1 MAEEKRASSKGS
13 FVVDK
18 LSPDDPEV
26 LKLAELQM
34 IRDEVSKQRKIAR
47 EKNFQV
53 KYPNIS
59 SLAEKIQ
66 KTEPKPKEAETP
78 VEVPVEVPKA
88 ETPKAPKIT
97 EPPTHHPTSPT
108 DLKPGVINV
117 IRADKNGRWF

>member
-1 MAEEKRASSKGS
+1 MAEDKRASSKGS

-18 LSPDDPEV
+18 LSADDPEV
-26 LKLAELQM
+26 LKLAELQLL
-34 IRDEVSKQRKIAR
+34 RDEVSKQRKIAR

-66 KTEPKPKEAETP
+66 KTEPKPKEAEVP

-88 ETPKAPKIT
+88 ETPKAPKII
-97 EPPTHHPTSPT
+97 EPPTYHPTSPA